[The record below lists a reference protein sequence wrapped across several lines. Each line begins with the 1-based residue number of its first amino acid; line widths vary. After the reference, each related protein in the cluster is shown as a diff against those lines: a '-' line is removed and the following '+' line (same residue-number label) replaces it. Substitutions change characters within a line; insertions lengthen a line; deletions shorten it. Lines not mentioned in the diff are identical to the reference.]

1 MERVRTGNMN
11 APGWATHFT
20 HKPVLLDIM
29 LLRLFIGEFCRE
41 KVDNGGEN
49 TPPENNKGCRKA
61 PEAACVKRDR
71 IPIGIR
77 AGDMM
82 VATRPVERDVLLR

>member
-1 MERVRTGNMN
+1 
-11 APGWATHFT
+11 
-20 HKPVLLDIM
+20 M
-29 LLRLFIGEFCRE
+29 LLRLCMGKFCRE
-41 KVDNGGEN
+41 IVDDGGEN

-77 AGDMM
+77 PGDMV
-82 VATRPVERDVLLR
+82 VATMPVERDVLLR